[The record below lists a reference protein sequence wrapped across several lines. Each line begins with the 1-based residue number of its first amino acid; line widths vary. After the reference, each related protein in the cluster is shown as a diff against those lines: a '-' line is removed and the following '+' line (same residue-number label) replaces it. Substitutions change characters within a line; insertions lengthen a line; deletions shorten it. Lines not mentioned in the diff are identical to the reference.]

1 MSNITGS
8 YYPVSESV
16 LVGLGSHH
24 VTGSAMFIKSD
35 IVDIQ
40 LSTKTTGS
48 VLISGSNHITTGS
61 LSVSGSVNSDRFSGS
76 FSGSFQGDGAYRVA
90 NSSNNRILTSVDAR
104 NGNAEANLTF
114 DGTELSVTGKVTATT
129 ITGSLSGS
137 LVQGTSGSFTQI
149 TGSLSGSLIQ
159 GTSASFSD
167 ITTTT
172 LTETSAER
180 FKTNI
185 QTLDLQLDKV
195 NLLNPVTFDWID
207 NGNEDIG
214 LIAEQVN
221 EVYPEFVSRNPDGE
235 IQGIKYSKLTAV
247 LIKSIQELKQEVE
260 TLKAKIDG

>member
-1 MSNITGS
+1 
-8 YYPVSESV
+8 
-16 LVGLGSHH
+16 
-24 VTGSAMFIKSD
+24 MFIKSD

-76 FSGSFQGDGAYRVA
+76 FSGSFQGAGLYTVA
-90 NSSNNRILTSVDAR
+90 NSSNNRVLTSVDTQ

-114 DGTELSVTGKVTATT
+114 DGTTLAVTGKVTATT

-137 LVQGTSGSFTQI
+137 LVQGTTASFASI

-167 ITTTT
+167 LLAGNI
-172 LTETSAER
+172 TETSAER

-185 QTLDLQLDKV
+185 QSLDSQIDKV
-195 NLLNPVTFDWID
+195 GSLNPVTFEWK
-207 NGNEDIG
+207 EDGREDVG

-221 EVYPEFVSRNPDGE
+221 EIYPEFVGRNPAGE
-235 IQGIKYSKLTAV
+235 IQGVKYSKLVSV
-247 LIKSIQELKQEVE
+247 LIKSVQELKKEVE
-260 TLKAKIDG
+260 TLKAQVNG